1 MRDAL
6 NATGRPIM
14 YSLCN
19 WGTGGPHL
27 WGQQTGNSWRTGR
40 DVFAV
45 WDDHAARSVLELPGS
60 RLCVRHVCN
69 SRSDP
74 ECTTCSELSW
84 GGKHADFAEVCVL

>member
-27 WGQQTGNSWRTGR
+27 WGQETGHSWRTGR

-45 WDDHAARSVLELPGS
+45 WDEHTARSVLVLPALTVHRVRTMTT
-60 RLCVRHVCN
+60 RLVCVR
-69 SRSDP
+69 SY
-74 ECTTCSELSW
+74 
-84 GGKHADFAEVCVL
+84 FVLTVLPTLPTLPHYYPH